1 MVSFMVHSTQNPFQ
15 SLFYFYFFHF
25 PKDIHSF
32 KDSRWTITQLMANW
46 SKDHNFPSQ
55 RNNFTKVKMD
65 LTVTAPQR
73 HAGSPTFPPSS
84 NTGWAVPAGSQGSTD
99 TLQRGPFL
107 AGGCTIGISHTIQ
120 LLGSSPDAT
129 EHIYPCSGLFPPVC
143 KEFFSAQIFRKKFMK
158 CLKVWLSNY
167 RGIAMGHW
175 GPQCVLLGWKEGT
188 LVVHIFTTPFSC
200 CKSTLP

>member
-1 MVSFMVHSTQNPFQ
+1 
-15 SLFYFYFFHF
+15 
-25 PKDIHSF
+25 
-32 KDSRWTITQLMANW
+32 MANG

-84 NTGWAVPAGSQGSTD
+84 NIGWAAPAGCQGSMD
-99 TLQRGPFL
+99 TLQRGPFP
-107 AGGCTIGISHTIQ
+107 AGGCTAGVSHTMQ
-120 LLGSSPDAT
+120 LLSSSQMPLSISILALGFS
-129 EHIYPCSGLFPPVC
+129 HLFA
-143 KEFFSAQIFRKKFMK
+143 KKFSVLKILEKKFMK
-158 CLKVWLSNY
+158 CFKVW
-167 RGIAMGHW
+167 GIAMGHW
-175 GPQCVLLGWKEGT
+175 DPQCVLPGWKEGT